1 MYRYA
6 MDGTVWVL
14 FLPIHLSFVLDLA
27 DFETRLD
34 QLREILDH
42 LCHPVTLLYP
52 PQRIRV
58 YMSLLQLW
66 VR

>member
-1 MYRYA
+1 MV
-6 MDGTVWVL
+6 VWVL
-14 FLPIHLSFVLDLA
+14 FLPIHSSCVLDLA

-34 QLREILDH
+34 QLREILGH
-42 LCHPVTLLYP
+42 LCHPVTLP

-58 YMSLLQLW
+58 YMSILKLW